1 MTCIIW
7 HLYITGAFLP
17 KWIEWK
23 DEAYAYGQNMDIEL
37 KNHKVAVSKKS
48 EADGKEAEVIWQ
60 SDKGVIVQDC
70 LIADVDRNE
79 RDELVLLTFRRARYG
94 PHKPFFIDK
103 NDKSWSQ
110 HIDVYAFDDER
121 GNFKPIWMASDIG
134 IDAKRFRYDNAHNR
148 LIIQD
153 KNDRVSSWIWPGFG
167 FARAEDSVSF
177 AVCGDNL
184 IHDNIYEYGLNK
196 CDGDFSFLYE
206 NISDRLSDFDV
217 RVLNLETT
225 LVDNP
230 NLYGGY
236 PSFGTPVQIG
246 EAAADAGFNVFT
258 CATNHALD
266 RGMTGIDTVA
276 KLCNDRNI
284 TYLGVQSSAEKEQI
298 PYKIFWKKGYSFAMF
313 NYTMGLSNTNGKY
326 PEDIPAN
333 AVHLMEDEHEI
344 KANLLEARKKADAVI
359 VFVHWGTED
368 TATIDDFQ
376 RKWAE
381 NFNECGV
388 DVVVGTHP
396 HVIQSVDLLENDK
409 GQKTLVYYS
418 LGNLISAQRRDA
430 NLIGGMAEFTMGVT
444 MDGMEI
450 TDYDLE
456 KTLTVKEK
464 GKYTVQ
470 LVGEKIGKMIQ

>member
-23 DEAYAYGQNMDIEL
+23 DESYAYGQNIDIEL
-37 KNHKVAVSKKS
+37 KNHKVEVSKKS

-94 PHKPFFIDK
+94 PHKPFFVDK

-110 HIDVYAFDDER
+110 HIDVYTYDDER

-184 IHDNIYEYGLNK
+184 IHENIYEYGLSK
-196 CDGDFSFLYE
+196 EKGDFTFLYE
-206 NISDRLSDFDV
+206 NISDHIKESDV
-217 RVLNLETT
+217 RVLNLETI
-225 LVDNP
+225 LVDAP
-230 NLYGGY
+230 ELYGGY
-236 PSFGTPVQIG
+236 PSFGTPIQVG
-246 EAAADAGFNVFT
+246 EAAAAAGFNVFT

-266 RGMTGIDTVA
+266 KGMTGIDVTKA
-276 KLCNDRNI
+276 FCDENEI
-284 TYLGVQSSAEKEQI
+284 TCLGIQSLDEKEDV
-298 PYKIFWKKGYSFAMF
+298 PYKILWKKGYSVALF
-313 NYTMGLSNTNGKY
+313 NYTAGLSNTNGKY
-326 PEDIPAN
+326 PEGIPVT
-333 AVHLMEDEHEI
+333 AVHMLEDEDRIREDI
-344 KANLLEARKKADAVI
+344 LEARERADAVI
-359 VFVHWGTED
+359 VFLHWGTED
-368 TATIDDFQ
+368 TTTIDDQ
-376 RKWAE
+376 QKKWAE
-381 NFNECGV
+381 VFNDCGV
-388 DVVVGTHP
+388 DVIVGTHP
-396 HVIQSVDLLENDK
+396 HVIQKYEVLTNDN
-409 GQKTLVYYS
+409 GQETLIYYS
-418 LGNLISAQRRDA
+418 LGNLISAQRREE
-430 NLIGGMAEFTMGVT
+430 NLTGGVARFTLGIT
-444 MDGMEI
+444 FDGMEVKE
-450 TDYDLE
+450 YLLE
-456 KTLTVKEK
+456 KTKTLKK
-464 GKYTVQ
+464 DGKYTVQ
-470 LVGEKIGKMIQ
+470 FIDEK